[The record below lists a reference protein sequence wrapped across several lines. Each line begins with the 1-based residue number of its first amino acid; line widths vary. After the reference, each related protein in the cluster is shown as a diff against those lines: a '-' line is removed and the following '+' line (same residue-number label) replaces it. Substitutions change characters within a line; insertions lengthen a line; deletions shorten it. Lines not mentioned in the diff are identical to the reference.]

1 MVMGTAP
8 LKDLLALTDINR
20 ETLKS
25 DRQRGYSVAA
35 FGLARP
41 IIDARCLLVD
51 GIALLIHNSLS
62 GKLHRRAAAFVVRGF
77 WDKWAEALSRIEH
90 RHEPMLFAV
99 GKRSETVWWVGIGP
113 AQDLPLF
120 VAKQPLMED
129 LLMVN
134 IARHKANMEQ
144 RAEKLGIALTGSF
157 ILPPDDPRFIEWLT
171 EFRKDREVRQE
182 MFDPLHMKPPR
193 APSAG
198 LRNSVEGVSWHQ

>member
-1 MVMGTAP
+1 
-8 LKDLLALTDINR
+8 
-20 ETLKS
+20 
-25 DRQRGYSVAA
+25 
-35 FGLARP
+35 
-41 IIDARCLLVD
+41 VD

-99 GKRSETVWWVGIGP
+99 GKRSETVWWVGTRP
-113 AQDLPLF
+113 AQELPLF
-120 VAKQPLMED
+120 VARQPPMED

-157 ILPPDDPRFIEWLT
+157 ILPPDDPRFIEWMT
-171 EFRKDREVRQE
+171 EFRKDRERRQE

-198 LRNSVEGVSWHQ
+198 LRNSVEGASWHQ

>member
-1 MVMGTAP
+1 MAMGTAP

-25 DRQRGYSVAA
+25 DRLRGYSVAA

-51 GIALLIHNSLS
+51 GVALLIHNSLS
-62 GKLHRRAAAFVVRGF
+62 GKLHRRAAALVVRGF

-99 GKRSETVWWVGIGP
+99 GKHSETVWWAGMGP
-113 AQDLPLF
+113 AQELPLF
-120 VAKQPLMED
+120 VAELPMED

-144 RAEKLGIALTGSF
+144 RAEKLGIALTGPF
-157 ILPPDDPRFIEWLT
+157 ILPPDDPRFIEWMT
-171 EFRKDREVRQE
+171 EFRKDRERRQE

-198 LRNSVEGVSWHQ
+198 LRKSVEEASWHQ